1 MIMALEFTRRDAS
14 PEALRT
20 LSLMKRW
27 FFTLALLASGSLF
40 AADWQVDGSAS
51 SLSFVSTKNVDVA
64 EAHQFTRVSGSLQGD
79 GSFVLEIDLKSL
91 DTKIPIRNDRI
102 HEHLLDDAAAASVT
116 GKVDPALLGDIG
128 VGESQQLDLAAELN
142 LLGTSTPLAT
152 KVSVTASEGSLQV
165 VSVEPVLL
173 NMRVLGLGNGIEK
186 LREIAGLT
194 SISVAVPVSFNVLL
208 RR

>member
-1 MIMALEFTRRDAS
+1 MIMALEFTRRDAP
-14 PEALRT
+14 PEAIGT
-20 LSLMKRW
+20 TSLMKRL
-27 FFTLALLASGSLF
+27 FLALPLLFSGSLL
-40 AADWQVDGSAS
+40 AADWEVDGTAS

-64 EAHQFTRVSGSLQGD
+64 ESHQFTRVSGSLQGD

-116 GKVDPALLGDIG
+116 GKVDPMLLGDIG
-128 VGESQQLDLAAELN
+128 VGESQQLDLSAELN

-152 KVSVTASEGSLQV
+152 KVSVTAAEGSLQV
-165 VSVEPVLL
+165 VSIEPVLL
-173 NMRVLGLGNGIEK
+173 NMRVLGLGNGLEK

>member
-1 MIMALEFTRRDAS
+1 
-14 PEALRT
+14 
-20 LSLMKRW
+20 MKRL
-27 FFTLALLASGSLF
+27 FLALPLLFSGSLL
-40 AADWQVDGSAS
+40 AADWEVDGTAS

-64 EAHQFTRVSGSLQGD
+64 ESHQFTRVSGSLQGD

-116 GKVDPALLGDIG
+116 GKVDPMLLGDIG
-128 VGESQQLDLAAELN
+128 VGESQQLDLSAELN

-152 KVSVTASEGSLQV
+152 KVSVTAAEGSLQV
-165 VSVEPVLL
+165 VSIEPVLL
-173 NMRVLGLGNGIEK
+173 NMRVLGLGNGLEK